1 MAVSA
6 RPYEL
11 PAPAFGPGSPGHPS
25 HQLANLSVAGG
36 TFVEDDEDGHPTT
49 ETSNYSGA
57 GSYF

>member
-11 PAPAFGPGSPGHPS
+11 PAPAFGPGSPGYIS
-25 HQLANLSVAGG
+25 HQLENFSVSEG
-36 TFVEDDEDGHPTT
+36 TFVEDDEDGHSTT
-49 ETSNYSGA
+49 ETSNYYGP

>member
-11 PAPAFGPGSPGHPS
+11 PVPAFGPGSPGYVS
-25 HQLANLSVAGG
+25 HQLANLSVTEG
-36 TFVEDDEDGHPTT
+36 TFVEDDEDGHSTV

>member
-11 PAPAFGPGSPGHPS
+11 PAPFFGPGSPGYVS

-36 TFVEDDEDGHPTT
+36 TFVEYDEDGRSTPG
-49 ETSNYSGA
+49 TSNYSGA
-57 GSYF
+57 GTYF